1 METGGQVDIMK
12 AFEDGERLY
21 PELMK
26 RCGEFDKQM
35 MTDAAAAGGKSYAE
49 LCALAY
55 RQAIA
60 AHKLVTDK
68 EGNLLFLSKENF
80 SNGSIGTVDV
90 TYPSAP
96 LFLVYNPDLL
106 KGMLNPIFYYSES
119 GKWTKPFAAH
129 DVGTIRWLTVRLT
142 EAICR

>member
-1 METGGQVDIMK
+1 MKKCETFGNQLIADATRGG
-12 AFEDGERLY
+12 GE
-21 PELMK
+21 K
-26 RCGEFDKQM
+26 
-35 MTDAAAAGGKSYAE
+35 YAR

-60 AHKLVTDK
+60 AHKLVSDK

-119 GKWTKPFAAH
+119 GK
-129 DVGTIRWLTVRLT
+129 
-142 EAICR
+142 